1 MFRYT
6 NHVCKKCFL
15 QNDPFHKVTI
25 NEDGVCSLCAK
36 PAPEEARRDWDALEK
51 RFAAHLDRVRGTRPY
66 EGLIMMS
73 GGKDSAYLADLLKET
88 YGMRLLGFIIDIN
101 YEYPE
106 TFENAKTIAR
116 KLDLP
121 YVVFRQEP
129 EAMRRYYRFLFTEK
143 ALLQPDGGQV
153 CTFCGR
159 FLIHSACAFA
169 RRMGIPLVFSGHN
182 PDQIFL
188 MGESIHNTPEQDV
201 LIEFLMETLSEE
213 TGKALA
219 RWRESYGEPEL
230 PLFPDS
236 IHVEGTELLFPFQY
250 FPYRPEAMM
259 RHVRERLQWLPI
271 KRFSKTYIAS
281 GCRLV
286 KLWAYMAYLNNT
298 NSYVDFEFCNQ
309 IRNGTL
315 SADTV
320 RQFYEQA
327 EIDYEELAE
336 LIAELD
342 MAGPMKALL
351 TPYGEKAE
359 ALLRLLP

>member
-1 MFRYT
+1 
-6 NHVCKKCFL
+6 
-15 QNDPFHKVTI
+15 
-25 NEDGVCSLCAK
+25 
-36 PAPEEARRDWDALEK
+36 
-51 RFAAHLDRVRGTRPY
+51 
-66 EGLIMMS
+66 MMS

-259 RHVRERLQWLPI
+259 RHVRERLQWLADQAVLQDVHRLRVPPR
-271 KRFSKTYIAS
+271 KAVGVHGLSQQYQQLRRF
-281 GCRLV
+281 
-286 KLWAYMAYLNNT
+286 
-298 NSYVDFEFCNQ
+298 
-309 IRNGTL
+309 
-315 SADTV
+315 
-320 RQFYEQA
+320 
-327 EIDYEELAE
+327 
-336 LIAELD
+336 
-342 MAGPMKALL
+342 
-351 TPYGEKAE
+351 
-359 ALLRLLP
+359 

>member
-1 MFRYT
+1 
-6 NHVCKKCFL
+6 
-15 QNDPFHKVTI
+15 
-25 NEDGVCSLCAK
+25 
-36 PAPEEARRDWDALEK
+36 
-51 RFAAHLDRVRGTRPY
+51 HLDRVRGTRPY

-159 FLIHSACAFA
+159 FLIHSAFAFA

-182 PDQIFL
+182 PIRFSSWA
-188 MGESIHNTPEQDV
+188 SIHNTPEQDV

-213 TGKALA
+213 TA
-219 RWRESYGEPEL
+219 RRWPAGGRATGAGAAAVPGFHPREGRNCCS
-230 PLFPDS
+230 FPIS
-236 IHVEGTELLFPFQY
+236 TAPK
-250 FPYRPEAMM
+250 P
-259 RHVRERLQWLPI
+259 
-271 KRFSKTYIAS
+271 
-281 GCRLV
+281 
-286 KLWAYMAYLNNT
+286 
-298 NSYVDFEFCNQ
+298 
-309 IRNGTL
+309 
-315 SADTV
+315 
-320 RQFYEQA
+320 
-327 EIDYEELAE
+327 
-336 LIAELD
+336 
-342 MAGPMKALL
+342 
-351 TPYGEKAE
+351 
-359 ALLRLLP
+359 